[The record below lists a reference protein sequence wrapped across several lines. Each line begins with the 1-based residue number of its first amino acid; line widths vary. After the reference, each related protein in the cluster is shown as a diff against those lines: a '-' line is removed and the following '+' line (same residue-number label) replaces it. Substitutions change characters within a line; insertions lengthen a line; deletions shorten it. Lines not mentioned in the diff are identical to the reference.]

1 MIASYSYSYSTR
13 TQVTGCWPLLSAPGQ
28 LEGEIVGF
36 EAGDGQKP
44 RVKLMDGTVVTAVT
58 GGGAGGIT
66 FWVELVKKKTDGIEM
81 YYSFWME
88 KTV

>member
-1 MIASYSYSYSTR
+1 MTDVWFVHHLPVSKVVSWRAKS
-13 TQVTGCWPLLSAPGQ
+13 
-28 LEGEIVGF
+28 
-36 EAGDGQKP
+36 
-44 RVKLMDGTVVTAVT
+44 RVSKLAMELMDGTVVTAVT
-58 GGGAGGIT
+58 DGAGGIT